1 MRTPKYH
8 IYLTN
13 EERSEVLKSLIDL
26 KNSFIEQGRYTD
38 VIDEIIIK
46 LSCARKKNIKV
57 KSYNNIYSSVFEVI
71 GLKANEQAETFIDR
85 YSSSFE
91 EYLSSV
97 VNKLR
102 DTDSE
107 YKDIEERIAKLYED
121 YPRVKAVFDLEQ
133 AAALSELD
141 CKALL
146 EVLTLRNRLFDKQQE
161 AIYLR
166 GCYDNIR
173 YLNKAGIIQTD

>member
-1 MRTPKYH
+1 M
-8 IYLTN
+8 
-13 EERSEVLKSLIDL
+13 
-26 KNSFIEQGRYTD
+26 
-38 VIDEIIIK
+38 
-46 LSCARKKNIKV
+46 
-57 KSYNNIYSSVFEVI
+57 
-71 GLKANEQAETFIDR
+71 KANEQAETFIDR

-121 YPRVKAVFDLEQ
+121 YPRVKDVFDLEQ
-133 AAALSELD
+133 AAALFELD

-173 YLNKAGIIQTD
+173 YLNTVYKLIKEGHFKAAFIGGKWRISKLSFDLWLDGKE